1 MDGYVAF
8 IHPPENGSAWG
19 VSFPDVP
26 GCISAGDS
34 FEAALANG
42 REALSGH
49 LALLAA
55 EGDPIPAPRRVE
67 DLVNDP
73 ELAEDRRGAVVSMI
87 VPRKVSAPRRRVNII
102 IDPGLLRRADEAAE
116 ARGLTRSGFIE
127 QALEVLIECDPA
139 SPPAQGARRPKARP
153 TRMSAGGRAGTGR
166 KRA

>member
-8 IHPPENGSAWG
+8 IHPAENGSAWG

-34 FEAALANG
+34 FEEALANG

-49 LALLAA
+49 LAVLAA
-55 EGDPIPAPRRVE
+55 EGDPIPVPRRVE
-67 DLVNDP
+67 DVVNDP
-73 ELAEDRRGAVVSMI
+73 EFAEDRQGAVVSMI
-87 VPRKVSAPRRRVNII
+87 VPRKVSAPRRRVNIV
-102 IDPGLLRRADEAAE
+102 IDPGLLRRADEAAD

-127 QALEVLIECDPA
+127 QALEVLIERDSA
-139 SPPAQGARRPKARP
+139 SPPAKGARRPKARP
-153 TRMSAGGRAGTGR
+153 TGMTAGDRADPGR